1 MCALSGPT
9 MTATMCAGA
18 ERNWKC
24 PMSDKTPTLLTVK
37 EKKYAEGLLG
47 HVAESHSLFVDF
59 DGDIGTELP
68 VGEYLV
74 VSANDTLYRLHDEC
88 GGTHERLTNCGTFD
102 YCDNDSP
109 CVVPVYPKE
118 ET

>member
-1 MCALSGPT
+1 MAD
-9 MTATMCAGA
+9 A
-18 ERNWKC
+18 KV
-24 PMSDKTPTLLTVK
+24 SDQTPTRWCF
-37 EKKYAEGLLG
+37 A
-47 HVAESHSLFVDF
+47 HRSDDF
-59 DGDIGTELP
+59 LSDEQCMRSAWFPSDGGPVEYSPCDIDLMVRVP
-68 VGEYLV
+68 